1 MQDHTHPIFLLAGAP
16 AAGKSTTSRALAA
29 RFPQS
34 IHLPVDDFRTMV
46 VSGLALPSDLPSHDL
61 LQQITLARTC
71 AIHVAFTYRS
81 AGFMVVI
88 DDFFDP
94 NFHLDY
100 RPLLTHPNVHRVVLY
115 PDQAAAHQRNVQ
127 RSGVSDTS
135 AYIDIGIRI
144 VYDQIR
150 ASMPQLVE
158 DNWHILDT
166 TTLSVEQAVTTI
178 LQQTAPGG

>member
-1 MQDHTHPIFLLAGAP
+1 
-16 AAGKSTTSRALAA
+16 
-29 RFPQS
+29 
-34 IHLPVDDFRTMV
+34 
-46 VSGLALPSDLPSHDL
+46 
-61 LQQITLARTC
+61 
-71 AIHVAFTYRS
+71 
-81 AGFMVVI
+81 
-88 DDFFDP
+88 
-94 NFHLDY
+94 
-100 RPLLTHPNVHRVVLY
+100 VVLY